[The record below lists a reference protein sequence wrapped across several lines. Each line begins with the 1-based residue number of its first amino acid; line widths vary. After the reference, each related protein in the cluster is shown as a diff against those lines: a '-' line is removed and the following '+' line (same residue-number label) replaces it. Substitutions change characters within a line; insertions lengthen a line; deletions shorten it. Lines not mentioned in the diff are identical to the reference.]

1 LKRHLV
7 KWSGQF
13 GQLTTPIEEHAM
25 ADRLKGKRALVTA
38 AAQGMGRAAVE
49 AFVREGARVI
59 ATDVRTELLDAA
71 FASNAAVQREK
82 LDVLDDNAVRAFV
95 EKTGAVDVL
104 FNCAGWV
111 HQGTLLECSV
121 EDWDRSFDLNV
132 RSMFV
137 MCKAMVPKMIAA
149 GGGVIVNMASVLGA
163 RKAAVNRL
171 AYASSK
177 AAVEGFTRA
186 LAIDHV
192 KQGIR
197 VNCVCP
203 GTVDTPSLGDRI
215 NAFKDPVQARRDFV
229 ARQPMGRL
237 ATAEEIAETFVYLA
251 SDESSFMTGQALFV
265 DGGMSL

>member
-1 LKRHLV
+1 
-7 KWSGQF
+7 
-13 GQLTTPIEEHAM
+13 M

-38 AAQGMGRAAVE
+38 AAQGMGRAAVD

-59 ATDVRTELLDAA
+59 ATDVRTDLLDAA
-71 FASNAAVQREK
+71 FAQHGAVQREK
-82 LDVLDDNAVRAFV
+82 LDVLDDAAVRAFV
-95 EKTGAVDVL
+95 EKTGAVDIL

-111 HQGTLLECSV
+111 HQGSLLECTV
-121 EDWDRSFDLNV
+121 EDWDRSFALNV

-192 KQGIR
+192 KQNIR

-215 NAFKDPVQARRDFV
+215 KAFQDPVQARKDFI

-237 ATAEEIAETFVYLA
+237 AQAEEIAPIVVFLA
-251 SDESSFMTGQALFV
+251 GDESQFVTGQTYAI
-265 DGGMSL
+265 DGGITI